1 MITLADVRDCLKTL
15 FAADHY
21 YIGKLDN
28 KQDRSLGVYSLKR
41 SGAPVTAIGQE
52 STYEIIGAS
61 LLIHWS
67 QNARQTELA
76 ARQLYETLRTVKN
89 LTINDHIVYMLELQE
104 PEPVDVSTDDK
115 GVFEFV
121 VDLKIYYERK

>member
-28 KQDRSLGVYSLKR
+28 KQSKSAGVYSFKR
-41 SGAPVTAIGQE
+41 SGAPVTAIGQN
-52 STYEIIGAS
+52 STYDIIGVTI
-61 LLIHWS
+61 LLHWS
-67 QNARQTELA
+67 QNARETELA

-89 LTINDHIVYMLELQE
+89 LTIENHTVYMLELQE
-104 PEPVDVSTDDK
+104 PEPVDVGTDDK
-115 GVFEFV
+115 GVYEFV
-121 VDLKIYYERK
+121 IDLNIYYERK